1 MITRLGSYF
10 NKTVRIPQTVT
21 VGGRK
26 IKVRLVEMNDL
37 GIADYEH
44 GLILIKKGMKRS
56 AQEAVFF
63 HELFHHMNSTMNHTV
78 LDSLAEQTY
87 QVLKHNRLI

>member
-1 MITRLGSYF
+1 M
-10 NKTVRIPQTVT
+10 RIPQRIS

-26 IKVRLVEMNDL
+26 IKVKFVDMADL
-37 GIADYEH
+37 GIADYEN

-63 HELFHHMNSTMNHTV
+63 HELFHHMNSSMSHSL

-87 QVLKHNRLI
+87 QVLKANRLI

>member
-1 MITRLGSYF
+1 M
-10 NKTVRIPQTVT
+10 RIPKAIT

-26 IKVRLVEMNDL
+26 IKVRFVDMKPV
-37 GIADYEH
+37 GTADYEN
-44 GLILIKKGMKRS
+44 GEILIKKGMKRS

-63 HELFHHMNSTMNHTV
+63 HEMFHHINTTMNHAL

-87 QVLKHNRLI
+87 QVLKANKLI